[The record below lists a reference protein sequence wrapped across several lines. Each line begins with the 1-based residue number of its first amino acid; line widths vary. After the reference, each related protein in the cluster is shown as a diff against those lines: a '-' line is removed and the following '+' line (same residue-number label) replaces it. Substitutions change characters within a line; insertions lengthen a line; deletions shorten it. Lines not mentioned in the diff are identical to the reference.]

1 MGTEIGA
8 PQDASER
15 EGEWVMYLEVE
26 QVDVWAATI
35 QDETGALASLLKGLQ
50 KAGADLQFVIARRSP
65 DRPGKGVVFVSP
77 LLGEQEKIAASRL
90 GFNVTQSL
98 QSIRV
103 RGQDQ
108 AGIVADLAQA
118 LAEGGINLRGVSASV
133 IGSQFIAFMGFD
145 SPDDVT
151 RAVDVLG
158 RL

>member
-1 MGTEIGA
+1 M
-8 PQDASER
+8 D
-15 EGEWVMYLEVE
+15 LEVE
-26 QVDVWAATI
+26 RVNVWAATI

-65 DRPGKGVVFVSP
+65 DRPGKGVVFVAP
-77 LLGEQEKIAASRL
+77 LLGEQETVAASLL

-103 RGQDQ
+103 RGQDR
-108 AGIVADLAQA
+108 AGIIADLARA
-118 LAEGGINLRGVSASV
+118 LAEGGISLRGVSASV

-151 RAVDVLG
+151 KAIEILG

>member
-1 MGTEIGA
+1 M
-8 PQDASER
+8 D
-15 EGEWVMYLEVE
+15 LEVE

-98 QSIRV
+98 QSVRV
-103 RGQDQ
+103 RG
-108 AGIVADLAQA
+108 AGS
-118 LAEGGINLRGVSASV
+118 RGNCC
-133 IGSQFIAFMGFD
+133 
-145 SPDDVT
+145 
-151 RAVDVLG
+151 
-158 RL
+158 

>member
-1 MGTEIGA
+1 
-8 PQDASER
+8 
-15 EGEWVMYLEVE
+15 MYLEVE

-35 QDETGALASLLKGLQ
+35 QDEKGALASLLKGLQ
-50 KAGADLQFVIARRSP
+50 EAGADLQFVIARRSP

-77 LLGEQEKIAASRL
+77 LLSEQEKSAASRL

-103 RGQDQ
+103 RGQDR
-108 AGIVADLAQA
+108 AGIVAELARA
-118 LAEGGINLRGVSASV
+118 LAESGINLRGVSASV
-133 IGSQFIAFMGFD
+133 IGSQFIAFMGLD
-145 SPDDVT
+145 SPDDVA

>member
-1 MGTEIGA
+1 
-8 PQDASER
+8 
-15 EGEWVMYLEVE
+15 MYLEVE
-26 QVDVWAATI
+26 RVDVWAATI

-65 DRPGKGVVFVSP
+65 DRPGKGVVFVTP
-77 LLGEQEKIAASRL
+77 LLSEQEKIAASRL

-103 RGQDQ
+103 RGQDR
-108 AGIVADLAQA
+108 AGIVADLAQE
-118 LAEGGINLRGVSASV
+118 LAKGGINLRGVSASV